1 MKNKKVDI
9 WVSAV
14 LYFGLGIIIISI
26 LLAAGLPVINRLKDK
41 NIAIQ
46 TKESFHKIDE
56 NMREVIRGGPGTQ
69 RVLTVEIKKG
79 DLSLLNN
86 KIIWKYN
93 SKVYLSEPSER
104 NTCIVNLLSLTP
116 IPDNCVKIKEGNID
130 IVTVKS
136 QQKGTYDL
144 YYVLDYSDLVYV
156 KNNVKT
162 ITGVSDVV
170 IKNDGVVA
178 DASGTA
184 CP

>member
-1 MKNKKVDI
+1 MGKCSFIFWIRN
-9 WVSAV
+9 
-14 LYFGLGIIIISI
+14 
-26 LLAAGLPVINRLKDK
+26 N
-41 NIAIQ
+41 IQ

-104 NTCIVNLLSLTP
+104 NACIVNLLSPTP
-116 IPDNCVKIKEGNID
+116 IPNTCVKIKEGNID

-162 ITGVSDVV
+162 ITGVSDVI

-178 DASGTA
+178 DASGIA
-184 CP
+184 CPSPAQNPNTCKVGISISPT